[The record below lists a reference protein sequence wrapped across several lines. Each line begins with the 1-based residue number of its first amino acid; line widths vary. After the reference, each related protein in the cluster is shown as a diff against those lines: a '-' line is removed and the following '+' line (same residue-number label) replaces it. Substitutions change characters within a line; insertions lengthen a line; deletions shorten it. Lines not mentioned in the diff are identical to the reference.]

1 MPRRR
6 RLGANEAPGVAA
18 ATTVAPSHGVVRA
31 LASGSPTDTN
41 PLAPCLRT
49 MFEVR
54 PPGVTLLQAVSA
66 SGDHL
71 HRGARPFLS

>member
-6 RLGANEAPGVAA
+6 RLGANGAPCVAA
-18 ATTVAPSHGVVRA
+18 ATTVAPSHGVLTA
-31 LASGSPTDTN
+31 LASGEPPNTN

-54 PPGVTLLQAVSA
+54 PPGVSLPQAVSA
-66 SGDHL
+66 QGDHL
-71 HRGARPFLS
+71 DRGARPVHS